1 MRDSAS
7 PTTNVNSWQ
16 FLLDIHRQTFE
27 LSGIELFQALGT
39 QLATSLSADYCMIGQ
54 MRGEDTDDP
63 CIDTLV
69 VATRDGD
76 DVAMADNFTYSL
88 EGTPCETVAGNEICV
103 VPDHVV
109 EQYPHDSLL
118 QEMGLQAYIGVP
130 LYGHGGRTHGVVN
143 LLLKRAL
150 AEDEAA
156 RAAFV
161 LELFALR
168 CASELERQYVERR
181 IKRSQY
187 YAEAGFKYSPLA
199 MLLLDNNGCITHANS
214 SFRDLTGFFEDKLR
228 GKNLSLYFADEHRS
242 SVQQCVNELMN
253 GDATQMTLETD
264 IIDSSDLRKTV
275 TMCVYSLQNTDGT
288 IARLVVQMED
298 ITHRKLAEQEIS
310 KLLQSIESSPVATLI
325 TDANGVIEYVNPRY
339 TLLSGFSGQEAI
351 GKRTSINSSGETPRD
366 VYNVMWQNIL
376 SGRRWQGELLNKR
389 KDGTTYWARTTIFPI
404 RDDSHNI
411 THFVSLQEDVS
422 EARSLA
428 QKLYHQATHDQLTGL
443 INRRDFHRRLSQA
456 IENAI
461 ENDTCH
467 SLCFL
472 DMDQFK
478 VVNDTSGHIA
488 GDALL
493 TRIGSTLL
501 NHVRANDTAA
511 RVGGDEFALIL
522 SNCPPE
528 KAREICDDIRA
539 AVMDN
544 PFVWEDKIYNV
555 GVSIGITAITG
566 DTLDTVELMKQ
577 VDTACYS
584 AKDAGRNCIAIYR
597 DDDSRVQRRRTE
609 TDWVPQLT
617 SALRNRRFRLYI
629 QPIIPLRDSQDA
641 GHRADSPPHFE
652 VLIRLLDRNNN
663 LVSPADFMPA
673 AERYGL
679 APLLDRTVFDTT
691 YAFLSEHPVT
701 ARQLGSLSINLSG
714 ASISHGELLSHIIK
728 VISEGSVEPSKLQFE
743 ITETAAISNIIDA
756 RNFMEQLRAIG
767 CRILLD
773 DFGRGLSSFAY
784 LKNLPVDALKIDGLF
799 IRGMLQDQADLA
811 MVRMINELAHALGIK
826 TVAEFIEEQATLDR
840 VQALGIDY
848 AQGYHIARPTDLET
862 IAHGFGSLT
871 MARPS
876 AALEY

>member
-1 MRDSAS
+1 MGDSTS
-7 PTTNVNSWQ
+7 PTTDVNSWQ
-16 FLLDIHRQTFE
+16 FLLDIHRQTFG

-39 QLATSLSADYCMIGQ
+39 QLTSSLSADYCMIGQ
-54 MRGEDTDDP
+54 MRGQDTDNP

-69 VATRDGD
+69 VATRNGD
-76 DVAMADNFTYSL
+76 DVTLADNFTYSL
-88 EGTPCETVAGNEICV
+88 EGTPCETVTGNRVCV
-103 VPDHVV
+103 VPDHVA

-118 QEMGLQAYIGVP
+118 EEMRLQAYIGAP
-130 LYGHGGRTHGVVN
+130 LYGHGGRIHGVVN
-143 LLLKRAL
+143 LLFRRTLT
-150 AEDEAA
+150 EDEAA

-168 CASELERQYVERR
+168 CASELDRQYVERR
-181 IKRSQY
+181 IKRNQY

-228 GKNLSLYFADEHRS
+228 GKHLSLYFAEEHRS
-242 SVQQCVNELMN
+242 SIQQCVSELISAK
-253 GDATQMTLETD
+253 ATQMTLETD
-264 IIDSSDLRKTV
+264 LIDSRELRRTV
-275 TMCVYSLQNTDGT
+275 TMSVYSLQNTDGT
-288 IARLVVQMED
+288 IARLVVQLED

-310 KLLQSIESSPVATLI
+310 KLLQSIESSPVATVI

-544 PFVWEDKIYNV
+544 PFIWEDKIYNV

-597 DDDSRVQRRRTE
+597 DDDSRVQRHRTE

-617 SALRNRRFRLYI
+617 SALRNRRFRLHI

-641 GHRADSPPHFE
+641 GHPIDSPPHFE

-691 YAFLSEHPVT
+691 YAFLSEHPVAT
-701 ARQLGSLSINLSG
+701 QQLGSLSINLSG
-714 ASISHGELLSHIIK
+714 ASISHSELLSHIIK
-728 VISEGSVEPSKLQFE
+728 VISEGSVEPSKIQFE

-848 AQGYHIARPTDLET
+848 AQGYHIARPTALES
-862 IAHGFGSLT
+862 IAQGFGSLT
-871 MARPS
+871 MARPT
-876 AALEY
+876 AAQEC